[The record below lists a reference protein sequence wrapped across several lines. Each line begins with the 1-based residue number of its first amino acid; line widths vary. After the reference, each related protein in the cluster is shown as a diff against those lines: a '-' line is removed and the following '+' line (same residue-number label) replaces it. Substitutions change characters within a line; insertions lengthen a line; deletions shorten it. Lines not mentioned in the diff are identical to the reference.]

1 MKKIYQ
7 IMMAAVALTV
17 LSACSMKEDEIFDK
31 SASQRSDENIE
42 VVRTVLKSAPNGWLM
57 EYYGTLAMGG
67 YNVMV
72 KFDGD
77 QVTVGSEK
85 WGENHK
91 AGIGTDGKVVT
102 TTSHYKLEQ
111 SMGTVL
117 SFDGYNETMHYYSM
131 PNNPDYTYDTAEGLG
146 GDFEFRVM
154 HASADS
160 VVLRGKKSNNKIML
174 TQIPANRTWES
185 IINEAKNTETY
196 MSSRSYTLAGE
207 GRTDKREVTVT
218 SNGGYRSLVF
228 EFKDNYDQK
237 QTVVAPYIVKDDG
250 FYFYY
255 AVTVNGMVLDG
266 LVKGTTDDY
275 FKFRNNPSIQL
286 DSYMPTLAENLATA
300 TWYQRY
306 GDVGAY
312 AKPYWD
318 AMMEKLKTYG
328 KSGEEVK
335 IYTATIGMTSDN
347 KLATSL
353 QTSLDA
359 PYWGFTTESLK
370 DGTRIKFN
378 PNSSVINK
386 AGKAYRKIG
395 WDNVVNAIYGHTFD
409 LECDYQRRPMWIKMT
424 DIDDPTNVI
433 TVYSTPM
440 YFIED
445 QSYYQD
451 KN

>member
-91 AGIGTDGKVVT
+91 AGIGTDGKAVT

-131 PNNPDYTYDTAEGLG
+131 PNNPDYTYDKAEGLG

-174 TQIPANRTWES
+174 TQIPANRTWED
-185 IINEAKNTETY
+185 IIKGADATEIY
-196 MSSRSYTLAGE
+196 MSSSSYTLAGS
-207 GRTDKREVTVT
+207 GLVNKNEVKAT

-228 EFKDNYDQK
+228 EYKDNYDQK

-250 FYFYY
+250 FYFY
-255 AVTVNGMVLDG
+255 APVTVNGMVLDG
-266 LVKGTTDDY
+266 LLKGTSDDY
-275 FKFRNNPSIQL
+275 FVFRNNPNLRL
-286 DSYMPTLAENLATA
+286 DSKMPTLYESMTTA
-300 TWYQRY
+300 NWYMHY
-306 GDVGAY
+306 GDIGEY
-312 AKPYWD
+312 ARPAWD
-318 AMMEKLKTYG
+318 AMMEVLKTAG
-328 KSGEEVK
+328 KNKDEVK
-335 IYTATIGMTSDN
+335 IYTATIGLTTEG
-347 KLATSL
+347 KLACSMSTS
-353 QTSLDA
+353 TDA
-359 PYWGFTTESLK
+359 PYFGFTPSGS
-370 DGTRIKFN
+370 DNRITFAS
-378 PNSSVINK
+378 NSNVSNK
-386 AGKAYRKIG
+386 AGKDYFKKYK
-395 WDNVVNAIYGHTFD
+395 WNTVLNTIYGHTFE
-409 LECDYQRRPMWIKMT
+409 LTCDYQRRPKWIRMT
-424 DIDDPTNVI
+424 DVNDPTNAI
-433 TVYSTPM
+433 TVFSTPS